1 MHSFKSKPTNKSVMS
16 PIKFILLALVVLNT
30 SGNTSSV
37 VLNTSGNTSIGLNC
51 SFPNTMDP
59 PAGFQFVL
67 KSCPSQVHFN
77 ARYLCR
83 IPDLSRCD
91 LSCPGQCS
99 KNDSTVEYCIISWT
113 CHWKLIQDTN
123 PTTTTLR
130 PPKSETGLSKTWIA
144 IITSIII
151 LVSVA
156 VIFFLWY
163 FLKKRYRPLREE
175 EAVSYHHTECEEI
188 TFNCRRSIISLAQCL
203 RSPNENYENNC
214 A

>member
-1 MHSFKSKPTNKSVMS
+1 MSNYNMHSFKSKPTNKSVMS
-16 PIKFILLALVVLNT
+16 PIKFILLA
-30 SGNTSSV
+30 SV

-99 KNDSTVEYCIISWT
+99 KNDA
-113 CHWKLIQDTN
+113 
-123 PTTTTLR
+123 
-130 PPKSETGLSKTWIA
+130 TWI
-144 IITSIII
+144 IVDI
-151 LVSVA
+151 LQPVKTLA
-156 VIFFLWY
+156 VKFYQYLNTIN
-163 FLKKRYRPLREE
+163 K
-175 EAVSYHHTECEEI
+175 
-188 TFNCRRSIISLAQCL
+188 IS
-203 RSPNENYENNC
+203 
-214 A
+214 

>member
-1 MHSFKSKPTNKSVMS
+1 MSNYNMHSFKSKPTNKSVMS
-16 PIKFILLALVVLNT
+16 PIKFILLASL
-30 SGNTSSV
+30 

-91 LSCPGQCS
+91 LPCPGQCS
-99 KNDSTVEYCIISWT
+99 ENESTVEYCIISWT

-130 PPKSETGLSKTWIA
+130 PPKSETGLSSTWIA

-163 FLKKRYRPLREE
+163 FFKKSFNNLEVYEKVNKCRFRAFCLLLDTQKLHLLLVPMSLPLN
-175 EAVSYHHTECEEI
+175 H
-188 TFNCRRSIISLAQCL
+188 L
-203 RSPNENYENNC
+203 P
-214 A
+214 